1 MFFSLKRREQLI
13 ENAFSPLTENYQKC
27 SYSAWT
33 VAVNQA
39 GATMGTLSLATP
51 LCITVI
57 LVLVY
62 FGQLSSGRAISKTYT
77 ASEKQEALEELAL
90 RLLLVRDRGQE
101 GGGTGAAGAAAGEGS
116 ETDSNKGNRVLK
128 AYGGGSGSSSRKRSV
143 LEELVNELRDDPPPS
158 DQVYRSVVVKRNTDP
173 VTINWGA
180 VRHAL
185 SLEGSASSSSDS
197 SSSNGGRTGYGT
209 GAGVGA
215 GAGGHARNASGAER
229 AKKLAAMELEL
240 GDLYFST
247 GTDTGTGTGTTT
259 SPLQSG
265 AGHRG
270 NEGPS
275 SSV

>member
-1 MFFSLKRREQLI
+1 VQLI
-13 ENAFSPLTENYQKC
+13 DNAFSPLTEDYQKC
-27 SYSAWT
+27 HYSAWT

-39 GATMGTLSLATP
+39 GATMGTLSITTP
-51 LCITVI
+51 LCITAI

-101 GGGTGAAGAAAGEGS
+101 GGGAAGATGASGAAGEGS
-116 ETDSNKGNRVLK
+116 ETDSNKGNRALK
-128 AYGGGSGSSSRKRSV
+128 AYGGGSSSSSRKRSV

-158 DQVYRSVVVKRNTDP
+158 DQVYRSVVVKRSADP

-185 SLEGSASSSSDS
+185 SLEGRASSSSSSDS
-197 SSSNGGRTGYGT
+197 NSGRTGYGT
-209 GAGVGA
+209 GTGTGVGA

-247 GTDTGTGTGTTT
+247 GTGTGTGTGTTT

-270 NEGPS
+270 NEGGPS